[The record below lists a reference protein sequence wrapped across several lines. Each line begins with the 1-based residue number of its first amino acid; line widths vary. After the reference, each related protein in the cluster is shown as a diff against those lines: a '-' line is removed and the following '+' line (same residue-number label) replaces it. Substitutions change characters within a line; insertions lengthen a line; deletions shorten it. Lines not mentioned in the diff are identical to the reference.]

1 MQPVR
6 TLTALFVDAGVVQT
20 ALSPE
25 LPLVEFDAVLIERVL
40 VNLLETCRSPSTP
53 EFTCLHPPPS

>member
-1 MQPVR
+1 
-6 TLTALFVDAGVVQT
+6 VVQS

-40 VNLLETCRSPSTP
+40 VNLLETCRTSPSKP